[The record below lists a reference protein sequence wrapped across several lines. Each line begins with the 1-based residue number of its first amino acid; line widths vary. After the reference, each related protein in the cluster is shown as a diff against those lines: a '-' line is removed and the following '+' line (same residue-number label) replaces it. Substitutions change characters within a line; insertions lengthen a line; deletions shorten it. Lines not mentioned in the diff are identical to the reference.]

1 MLVKTELIN
10 KIKDYFYLNVYETK
24 VWLALLG
31 KGLATAGEIAE
42 ISGVPRSR
50 TYDVLESLEKKGF
63 AIVKIGKPV
72 KYLGVK
78 PKMILEKLKNNVR
91 KEAEDRVIA
100 LSGIKETDEFTQ
112 LEELYTGGIVPIKRE
127 DISAALKGKSNIS
140 NYLKEIIAEAKKEV
154 IICTT
159 VEDFVSKLKLFKQT
173 VEILKKS
180 RIKIKIAL
188 SGNTDLIKK
197 VEKELNT
204 KIKPINIESKFF
216 IIDKEQ
222 ILFYLSKTNDKES
235 IAIWL
240 SSNFF
245 AQAFAG
251 LFEKALEAVDGGKWN
266 EKTNN
271 FDWNS
276 INDWIE

>member
-1 MLVKTELIN
+1 MLVKSELIN

-78 PKMILEKLKNNVR
+78 PKMIIEKLKNNVR
-91 KEAEDRVIA
+91 KDAEDRVTT
-100 LSGIKETDEFTQ
+100 LSGIKETNEFTQ
-112 LEELYTGGIVPIKRE
+112 LEELYNGGISPIKRE

-140 NYLKEIIAEAKKEV
+140 NYLKEIIVEAKKEV
-154 IICTT
+154 IICTN
-159 VEDFVSKLKLFKQT
+159 VEDFTSKLKLFKQT
-173 VEILKKS
+173 IEILKKGNV
-180 RIKIKIAL
+180 KVKIAL
-188 SGNTDLIKK
+188 SGNYDVIKK
-197 VEKELNT
+197 VEKELMV
-204 KIKPINIESKFF
+204 KIKPISVESKFF
-216 IIDKEQ
+216 IVDREQ
-222 ILFYLSKTNDKES
+222 ILFYLSKTNDKDA

-240 SSNFF
+240 NSDFF

-251 LFEKALEAVDGGKWN
+251 LFEKALNAVDGKIGGK
-266 EKTNN
+266 
-271 FDWNS
+271 
-276 INDWIE
+276 